1 MAFLQSE
8 FHVKSEWQ
16 SWQHFPNLCVLLVL
30 VVEEE
35 KEECVPINIEVYE
48 NEDIVP
54 LDDMMEKTIEKNME
68 DDSLR
73 ENVEK
78 VLWKIEK
85 IDRSWRFTM
94 IAMLW
99 MSFQNSKYLL

>member
-1 MAFLQSE
+1 
-8 FHVKSEWQ
+8 
-16 SWQHFPNLCVLLVL
+16 
-30 VVEEE
+30 
-35 KEECVPINIEVYE
+35 
-48 NEDIVP
+48 
-54 LDDMMEKTIEKNME
+54 MMEKTIEKNME

-85 IDRSWRFTM
+85 IDRSWRFAM

>member
-1 MAFLQSE
+1 M
-8 FHVKSEWQ
+8 
-16 SWQHFPNLCVLLVL
+16 
-30 VVEEE
+30 VEEE

-85 IDRSWRFTM
+85 IDRSWRFAM